1 MGKVLHA
8 SYSGYFP
15 ACIEQS
21 EPPARE
27 YTISGSLEDVMS
39 FYWRVK
45 KFNVTFSGSGV
56 GPSPFFTEVEM
67 RGAFDLETTYYKE
80 SLLSQAS
87 ESDLVCNLRRAFRG
101 SGGEL
106 LLNGQFFSELSS
118 QIDHSPKYYKNSN
131 IKTRCII
138 FGGIGVSYFIRNLP
152 PGKEDISGIDYVQVG
167 SYDINFFGGSI
178 SGILTAGSFAIA
190 SGSLKMVFNATEY
203 WSYGGTYNTTTG
215 EPL

>member
-15 ACIEQS
+15 TCIEQS
-21 EPPARE
+21 EPPAGR
-27 YTISGSLEDVMS
+27 YISGSLEDIMS

-56 GPSPFFTEVEM
+56 GPSPFFTQVEM
-67 RGAFDLETTYYKE
+67 RGTFDLETTYYKE
-80 SLLSQAS
+80 SPLSQAS
-87 ESDLVCNLRRAFRG
+87 ESDLACNLRRQFLG

-118 QIDHSPKYYKNSN
+118 SISHTPKYYKNSN
-131 IKTRCII
+131 IKTACEIR
-138 FGGIGVSYFIRNLP
+138 GGISVSYFITNVP
-152 PGKEDISGIDYVQVG
+152 PGTRVISGIDDVQVG

-178 SGILTAGSFAIA
+178 SGILTAPSFAIA